1 MRSFLIKSTKIK
13 GHLQKVIIILTFASI
28 IVPKREKEGAVVVC
42 SASSSTRP
50 KLALKADAIY

>member
-13 GHLQKVIIILTFASI
+13 GHLQKVIILTFSSI
-28 IVPKREKEGAVVVC
+28 IVPKRKKEGAVVVC